1 MEVLIHASA
10 VLCLNRWESEDIL
23 CGTVHPWDKRD
34 FEKGSH
40 VLLIAATF
48 PLSQA
53 NLLCALCGKFSLE
66 LSKKSNENGSFSLA
80 LFHSFLLALSFSFSI
95 FSSFLLSFPFSLFF
109 LTLLSHPFL
118 LCGLSWP
125 CHFANFKEN
134 FFSLCPLENVAVQ
147 LGLRYWCYFEI
158 RTTNALGDKKK
169 RSHEGNMYLFRLSDY
184 WG

>member
-1 MEVLIHASA
+1 MPLQFSVLIDGSLKIFSV
-10 VLCLNRWESEDIL
+10 VLYIPETREIL
-23 CGTVHPWDKRD
+23 KKDHMCSWLLPPSLYLKQIYSVHY
-34 FEKGSH
+34 
-40 VLLIAATF
+40 V
-48 PLSQA
+48 A
-53 NLLCALCGKFSLE
+53 NSLW
-66 LSKKSNENGSFSLA
+66 SCQRSLMKM
-80 LFHSFLLALSFSFSI
+80 ALSLLLSFTLSCLLFLSLSLF

-125 CHFANFKEN
+125 CHFTNFKEN

-147 LGLRYWCYFEI
+147 LGLRYWCYFEV
-158 RTTNALGDKKK
+158 RSTNALGDKKK